1 MKIPKSLLTGPLS
14 DKLKGIKCLSFD
26 GRREY
31 LGEEEEF
38 ELIHLDAFDVSE
50 LEQLYIGNIFL
61 SYDEI
66 GQLFERLKVCKKL
79 QSLKIS
85 TFIPFDMIDNL
96 IAVINCNKH
105 LHHLCLSLC
114 DDGVEKV
121 ISSVND
127 NDNYHLHELD
137 LFNSSWVQSRQ
148 KDVLDKNKNVW
159 SHLRY
164 VSVLLIYNYKQFGF
178 SKDVVKVIAKLV
190 AKTTKVDISSWDH
203 VKFIS
208 WDHLPFF

>member
-121 ISSVND
+121 ISSVNG
-127 NDNYHLHELD
+127 NDNYHIHELD